1 MTKQLPPFEY
11 KEYFSKKNKTALII
25 PTWNEGERIQK
36 ELTRIKENGIVNS
49 VDIFLLDGGTT
60 DNSINDKFLQEIG
73 VRGVFTIKA
82 KGQGTAYRTGF
93 AKVVD
98 DEYQYCVT
106 VDGNNKDSVEDI
118 PKFIELLEQG
128 YDFVQGSRFM
138 EGGYH
143 ENTPK
148 ARELAI
154 KYFSNPLLSI
164 VSGFK
169 YTETMSA
176 FRGLNVNILKDERLQ
191 IFRDIF
197 QTWELQWYIASRVP
211 KLGYKVTETPQ
222 SRIYPNTGPIP
233 TKINWMGNF
242 RIVFQL
248 LKVAIGYYNPKK

>member
-1 MTKQLPPFEY
+1 
-11 KEYFSKKNKTALII
+11 
-25 PTWNEGERIQK
+25 
-36 ELTRIKENGIVNS
+36 
-49 VDIFLLDGGTT
+49 
-60 DNSINDKFLQEIG
+60 
-73 VRGVFTIKA
+73 
-82 KGQGTAYRTGF
+82 
-93 AKVVD
+93 
-98 DEYQYCVT
+98 
-106 VDGNNKDSVEDI
+106 
-118 PKFIELLEQG
+118 
-128 YDFVQGSRFM
+128 M

-176 FRGLNVNILKDERLQ
+176 FRGLNVKILKDERLQ

-222 SRIYPNTGPIP
+222 SRIYPNYGPIP

-242 RIVFQL
+242 RIIFQL